1 MRLILLALAPL
12 FLTSC
17 ATNEAPTR
25 ELFGAYFPD
34 WLLYGVLGVVFSVM
48 ARVLMIKTQLHQRLP
63 YQLFLCSSLGF
74 GLAALLWLI

>member
-1 MRLILLALAPL
+1 MRIALIAFVPL
-12 FLTSC
+12 FMTSC
-17 ATNEAPTR
+17 MTEGAPTL

-34 WLLYGVLGVVFSVM
+34 WLLYAVLGVVLSAF
-48 ARVLMIKTQLHQRLP
+48 ARVFMIKARLQHLLP